1 MQGQTG
7 RQGPPDSTEP
17 RIYAACLS
25 AYNNGHLHGC
35 WIRAAQDPD
44 LIHDEIH
51 EMLATSPSPQAEEW
65 AIHDYEGFA
74 PHDVCESNNIPT
86 IAHTAME
93 IIQQQLTLGH
103 GPQT

>member
-7 RQGPPDSTEP
+7 RQGPSDSTEP

-25 AYNNGHLHGC
+25 AYNNGHLHGS

-44 LIHDEIH
+44 LIYDEIH
-51 EMLATSPSPQAEEW
+51 QMLATSPSPQAEEW

-74 PHDVCESNNIPT
+74 PHEIDET
-86 IAHTAME
+86 DDIATLARIAMK
-93 IIQQQLTLGH
+93 IIEQRLTLGH